1 VGITDGWEVSMGKL
15 TAIQVARAATPGMY
29 SDGQGLY
36 LQVTHAGAKSW
47 IYRYQL
53 HGKQHYLGLGSAS
66 AITLKRAREL
76 LAEPRRL
83 RAEGIDPVETRRAQ
97 RSAAR
102 LAAAKG
108 VTFRQCAES
117 YFATHEHAWK
127 SEVHRQQWRTSVQT
141 DAYPAL
147 GSLSVQ
153 DIDTS
158 LVLEVLRP
166 IWKAKPVSANRLRS
180 RIENIL
186 DAAKSADLRTGD
198 NPARWAGH
206 LENLLPSPRKMR
218 SVEHYAALPY
228 RDIPGFMIALRTRDG
243 LSARALE
250 LAVLTATR
258 ASEVVGA
265 RWNEVDFDQRTWTI
279 SAARM
284 KAGKEHKIPLSACAA
299 ELLRDLHAV
308 RSGDFVFPGRSG
320 KGIST
325 AAMLKTLAAMGRSD
339 LTVHGFRSTF
349 RDWAA
354 ERTAFPNEVVEMAL
368 AHAIKGAVEAAYRRG
383 DLFEKRA
390 RVMTAWSEFC
400 AQALTSDV
408 VVPIR
413 K

>member
-1 VGITDGWEVSMGKL
+1 
-15 TAIQVARAATPGMY
+15 
-29 SDGQGLY
+29 
-36 LQVTHAGAKSW
+36 
-47 IYRYQL
+47 
-53 HGKQHYLGLGSAS
+53 
-66 AITLKRAREL
+66 
-76 LAEPRRL
+76 
-83 RAEGIDPVETRRAQ
+83 
-97 RSAAR
+97 
-102 LAAAKG
+102 

-117 YFATHEHAWK
+117 YFATHERAWK
-127 SEVHRQQWRTSVQT
+127 SEVHRQQWRTSIQA
-141 DAYPAL
+141 DAYPVL
-147 GSLSVQ
+147 GSLPVQ

-158 LVLEVLRP
+158 LVLAVLRP
-166 IWKAKPVSANRLRS
+166 IWQAKPVSASRLRS

-186 DAAKSADLRTGD
+186 DAAKSAGLRTGD

-206 LENLLPSPRKMR
+206 LKNLLPSPRKMR
-218 SVEHYAALPY
+218 SVEHFSALPY
-228 RDIPGFMIALRTRDG
+228 RDMPGFMTALRARDG

-265 RWNEVDFDQRTWTI
+265 RWDEVDFDQRTWTI

-284 KAGKEHKIPLSACAA
+284 KSGKEHKIPLSARAA
-299 ELLRDLHAV
+299 ELLRGLYAV
-308 RSGDFVFPGRSG
+308 RSNTFVFPGRPG

-339 LTVHGFRSTF
+339 LTVHGFRSSF

-354 ERTAFPNEVVEMAL
+354 EQTSYANEVVEMAL
-368 AHAIKGAVEAAYRRG
+368 AHAIPNAVEAAYRRG

-390 RVMTAWSEFC
+390 RLMAAWSEYC
-400 AQALTSDV
+400 AQAPAGDV